1 MDDKRLKLLL
11 SKYIDNTLSKSELLE
26 LFAEINDGDLD
37 KLSQLLDL
45 TPDMLD
51 DDCNPL
57 FKNDKVFEQI
67 ENKLYFN
74 TKKPVNF
81 KVITQI
87 AATLLCIVGIYAFQL
102 TRTDS
107 FDNVVVEDVI
117 LPSENN
123 ATITLANGKKLPLID
138 TEKEILSKE
147 GIELVYAVG
156 GALYFK
162 INPTMEKEVVY
173 RTFNSAKGMQA
184 KLIFS
189 DGTIV
194 LLNSDT
200 DLTYPSRFSQD
211 QRSVHLQGE
220 AYFEVMHNDTLPFV
234 VSANTTNVKV
244 LGTTFNIAT
253 NIVSNKVL
261 TTLVSGSVEVN
272 TGVTKD
278 VINPG
283 VQTISDNLSGELVH
297 RQIIVQDV
305 LAWKEG
311 YFRFNEDNIATVLD
325 KIKSWYEIAD
335 YEIHGVS
342 KDHFTGTI
350 RRTQKLSDLFK
361 QLEKIS
367 SFKFKIVE
375 RRVIVMS

>member
-26 LFAEINDGDLD
+26 LFAEINDGDLV

-211 QRSVHLQGE
+211 QRSVRLQGE